1 MDAFY
6 NVLDTIKEILAA
18 FKNFFKEIVAMF
30 KEDGT
35 AEA

>member
-18 FKNFFKEIVAMF
+18 FKKFFEDVVAMF
-30 KEDGT
+30 KTED
-35 AEA
+35 AE